1 MIKLRIPGPLRDLR
15 ERVTNSE
22 AYARL
27 RYLRY
32 DPPEIRAAPGLAVL
46 LVAACV
52 GAGAGYLAYLKGRSD
67 ANAWWRAKLAQ
78 SSAAVTAVVK
88 DERVKIQDLDGVIVK
103 TLGETD
109 ARLTKTERELARR
122 RLAEPLAD
130 ACARCTVPRD
140 RLGAG
145 RLQ

>member
-1 MIKLRIPGPLRDLR
+1 MIKLRVPGPLRDLR
-15 ERVTNSE
+15 ERVTNSD

-78 SSAAVTAVVK
+78 SSAAVTAVIK
-88 DERVKIQDLDGVIVK
+88 TEGRRLEDLDAAIVK
-103 TLGETD
+103 ALGETD
-109 ARLTKTERELARR
+109 ATLKTTELELARR

-130 ACARCTVPRD
+130 ACSRCTVPRD
-140 RLGAG
+140 RLGVE
-145 RLQ
+145 RLR